1 MQPGGHVGFVGV
13 TTALRIPG
21 LEYFLSAV
29 HLHGGPAPVR
39 CFLPDLIDR
48 VWKGTINPGKVFD
61 QTLPLEQVADGY
73 RAMDERH
80 AIKTL
85 LMP

>member
-1 MQPGGHVGFVGV
+1 M
-13 TTALRIPG
+13 
-21 LEYFLSAV
+21 

-39 CFLPDLIDR
+39 RFLPDLIDR
-48 VWKGTINPGKVFD
+48 IWKGTINPGKIFD
-61 QTLPLEQVADGY
+61 QTLPLEPVADGY
-73 RAMDERH
+73 RAMDERR

>member
-1 MQPGGHVGFVGV
+1 VNHTGDPTDV
-13 TTALRIPG
+13 AILG
-21 LEYFLSAV
+21 LEYFLI
-29 HLHGGPAPVR
+29 HGVPTAAPPPVPPL
-39 CFLPDLIDR
+39 LPDLIDR
-48 VWKGTINPGKVFD
+48 IWKGTINPGKVFD

-73 RAMDERH
+73 RAMEERR